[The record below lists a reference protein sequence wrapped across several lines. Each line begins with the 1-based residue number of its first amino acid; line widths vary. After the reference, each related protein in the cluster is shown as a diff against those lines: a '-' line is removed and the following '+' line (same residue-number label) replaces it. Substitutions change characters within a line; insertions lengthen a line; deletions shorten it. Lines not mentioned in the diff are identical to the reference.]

1 MNYTDILKYSTL
13 FVISFIVFYFIY
25 WNIAKNNIIQY
36 YYYSIHNKLFD
47 VFTEKID
54 YYNIFLVLSFS
65 FIIIIIT
72 IVLYWTILYNT
83 AKKKSNCAEILTIIE
98 ENAVSKSP
106 YVYTFA
112 IIDKNS
118 IEDKLSYFLLKIRYD
133 FNTRDTKIEYGKD
146 LNGENKLFDKL
157 LLDYD
162 RKLFLRAGDKIDKDN
177 PVFKD
182 TEESRKLQKDILSIV
197 DEKITIDNYYEKLP
211 KITQDT
217 LFTDI
222 FNELNLSADLD
233 HFTTVLIDKQI
244 QDINSDKDAL
254 VYIINNVLVKS
265 WKLLSVTPG
274 DIIKHTQEHSHSHSH
289 THPHDD
295 DDPTH
300 THQKAVAVHTHATHM
315 HKPIPPTLTPPTHK
329 HTHTQAH
336 THYISD
342 PNDKANADH
351 DTLYNIH
358 SDINIAILTHRGYE
372 DVSVS
377 GESSIDYYNNKK
389 FNIKSYIIIDG
400 KYYVPD
406 KFETDPANN
415 ILDRINKNLK
425 EIFDFLL
432 DYLELQ
438 LNYPLESVNNYFI
451 MQSRTDNNKKLRY
464 YDLSSMKIKIIDG
477 VNIDKIDNDF
487 FKIVSVDKYNKIH
500 KTHIS
505 MKLLDF
511 TRYNATYAEKIG
523 ENEDVELYNSDTI
536 IYNIIYANKNKDK
549 ISL

>member
-36 YYYSIHNKLFD
+36 YYYLIHNKLFD

-133 FNTRDTKIEYGKD
+133 FNTRNTKIEYGKD

-162 RKLFLRAGDKIDKDN
+162 RKFFLRAGDKIDKDN

-182 TEESRKLQKDILSIV
+182 TEESRKLQKDILYIV

-222 FNELNLSADLD
+222 FNELNSSILKDGFTNTIDIKIREIRNDKTKLD
-233 HFTTVLIDKQI
+233 NIRSGYVI
-244 QDINSDKDAL
+244 
-254 VYIINNVLVKS
+254 VKS
-265 WKLLSVTPG
+265 WKIFSQTAENHTP
-274 DIIKHTQEHSHSHSH
+274 SN
-289 THPHDD
+289 
-295 DDPTH
+295 
-300 THQKAVAVHTHATHM
+300 
-315 HKPIPPTLTPPTHK
+315 L
-329 HTHTQAH
+329 
-336 THYISD
+336 
-342 PNDKANADH
+342 
-351 DTLYNIH
+351 
-358 SDINIAILTHRGYE
+358 GYT
-372 DVSVS
+372 DVSDS
-377 GESSIDYYNNKK
+377 TNPLIDYYNDKLYNE
-389 FNIKSYIIIDG
+389 NSYVSIAD

-406 KFETDPANN
+406 DIETNTNN
-415 ILDRINKNLK
+415 LKNNTLDEINENLK

-432 DYLELQ
+432 DYLGLQ
-438 LNYPLESVNNYFI
+438 LNYPLESVNNYFN
-451 MQSRTDNNKKLRY
+451 MQSRNSNNKKLRY

-500 KTHIS
+500 KTYTS

-511 TRYNATYAEKIG
+511 TRYTANATYAKKID
-523 ENEDVELYNSDTI
+523 EAEDVELYNSDTI

>member
-25 WNIAKNNIIQY
+25 WNIAKHNIIQY
-36 YYYSIHNKLFD
+36 YYYSIHNKLFS
-47 VFTEKID
+47 VYNEKFD

-83 AKKKSNCAEILTIIE
+83 AKKNSNCAEILTIIE

-112 IIDKNS
+112 IIDKDN

-133 FNTRDTKIEYGKD
+133 FNTRNTKIEYGKD

-157 LLDYD
+157 LLDYE
-162 RKLFLRAGDKIDKDN
+162 RKLFLRAGDKLDKDN
-177 PVFKD
+177 TVFKD

-197 DEKITIDNYYEKLP
+197 KEITIDNYYEKLP

-222 FNELNLSADLD
+222 FNELNSSILKDGFTNTIDIKIREIRNDKTKLD
-233 HFTTVLIDKQI
+233 NIRSGYVI
-244 QDINSDKDAL
+244 
-254 VYIINNVLVKS
+254 VKS
-265 WKLLSVTPG
+265 WKKFLPTAKNPTP
-274 DIIKHTQEHSHSHSH
+274 SN
-289 THPHDD
+289 
-295 DDPTH
+295 
-300 THQKAVAVHTHATHM
+300 
-315 HKPIPPTLTPPTHK
+315 L
-329 HTHTQAH
+329 
-336 THYISD
+336 
-342 PNDKANADH
+342 
-351 DTLYNIH
+351 
-358 SDINIAILTHRGYE
+358 GYT
-372 DVSVS
+372 DVSIDNKP
-377 GESSIDYYNNKK
+377 IDYYKDELYNN
-389 FNIKSYIIIDG
+389 NSYVLIAG
-400 KYYVPD
+400 EYYVPNVI
-406 KFETDPANN
+406 ETDTN
-415 ILDRINKNLK
+415 NLK
-425 EIFDFLL
+425 NKTLDEINQNLKDIFDFLL

-438 LNYPLESVNNYFI
+438 LNYPLESVNSYFI
-451 MQSRTDNNKKLRY
+451 MQSRDSNKKKLRY
-464 YDLSSMKIKIIDG
+464 YDLASMKIKIIDG
-477 VNIDKIDNDF
+477 VYIDKIDNDF

-511 TRYNATYAEKIG
+511 TRYNATYEKNG
-523 ENEDVELYNSDTI
+523 KNEDFELYSSDNI